1 MDENYLKILRILAD
15 NSNLSQREMAKE
27 LNLSLGKANYII
39 KSLVRKGYISV
50 KRLKNSKSKLSY
62 YYILTPD
69 GVKKKFELT
78 QQIFKIK
85 SQEYQILKE
94 EIRKLESQEIA

>member
-1 MDENYLKILRILAD
+1 MDENYLKILRILTD

-27 LNLSLGKANYII
+27 LNLSLGKANFII
-39 KSLVRKGYISV
+39 NALIEKGYIKV
-50 KRLKNSKSKLSY
+50 KRFKNSKSKLSY
-62 YYILTPD
+62 FYLLTPD
-69 GVKKKFELT
+69 GIKKKFELT
-78 QQIFKIK
+78 QQFFKIK